1 MDRRRFIKICGASAA
16 LAGLQAGFPTFGGA
30 AELKEFS
37 RVKLVDSK
45 GQPIKAKD
53 LVTTDAYI
61 FNYPYVSTPCF
72 LINLPTKPEGGESLK
87 ADSGEYTWDG
97 GSGPNGTVVA
107 MTAIC
112 AHQLSYPTK
121 DHTPISY
128 YATEKSED
136 AGRSGVIVCCEHDRV
151 YDPAHGG
158 KMVATSK
165 KATQPLASIRLE
177 YDPATDELYAKGVYG
192 GARFDDFFKAYKKE
206 LMGEYGPGVAKQET
220 KDTAAVVLLS
230 EYSPQRDK
238 C

>member
-1 MDRRRFIKICGASAA
+1 MLD
-16 LAGLQAGFPTFGGA
+16 A
-30 AELKEFS
+30 AELKEFN

-45 GQPIKAKD
+45 GQPIKAKN
-53 LVTTDAYI
+53 LATTDAYI

-72 LINLPTKPEGGESLK
+72 LINLGTKPVGGDKLV
-87 ADSGEYTWDG
+87 ADNGEYTWEG
-97 GSGPNGTVVA
+97 GVGPNGAVVA

-112 AHQLSYPTK
+112 SHQLSYPTK

-128 YATEKSED
+128 YATEKSEL
-136 AGRSGVIVCCEHDRV
+136 AGKSGVIVCCEHDRI
-151 YDPAHGG
+151 YDPAKGG

-220 KDTAAVVLLS
+220 KDTAAVVTLS